1 MRLRAAQYIMPI
13 AVTAGIFVVWQL
25 ACLALSI
32 PEYVLPRPD
41 AIFVSMVKHHDAL
54 LFHAVHTL
62 YTTLIGF
69 VLAVI
74 GGLLLG
80 LVIGSSRMLY
90 DGLYP
95 VLIGFNSIPKVAIV
109 PVLVIWF
116 GIGFVPAVVTAFI
129 VSFFPVTV
137 NVATG
142 LATLEPELEDVLRAL
157 GASRLEILQKI
168 GIPRTLPYLF
178 ASLKIAITLAFIGSV
193 ISETIASNEG
203 IGYLILT
210 ASAKFDVP
218 LVFAALLVIAVMGIV
233 MYAMFAAVESRTT
246 GWATRRVDIAA
257 GG

>member
-1 MRLRAAQYIMPI
+1 MNSKAAQYAMPF
-13 AVTAGIFVVWQL
+13 AVTAAIFIIWEIACVVL
-25 ACLALSI
+25 AVPA
-32 PEYVLPRPD
+32 YVLPRPE
-41 AIFVSMVKHHDAL
+41 AIFASMIKHHDAL
-54 LFHAVHTL
+54 TYHAVHTL

-69 VLAVI
+69 VLAVA

-80 LVIGSSRMLY
+80 LVIGSSRLLY
-90 DGLYP
+90 SGLYP
-95 VLIGFNSIPKVAIV
+95 VLVGFNSIPKVAIV

-116 GIGFVPAVVTAFI
+116 GIGFVPAVITAFV

-157 GASRLEILQKI
+157 GASRIEILQKV

-178 ASLKIAITLAFIGSV
+178 ASLKVAITLAFIGSV

-210 ASAKFDVP
+210 SSAKFDVP
-218 LVFAALLVIAVMGIV
+218 LVFAALLIIAAMGIA
-233 MYAMFAAVESRTT
+233 MYAVFAAMESRMT
-246 GWATRRVDIAA
+246 GWATRRIEYAA